1 MSLLVRFAVPVVSLA
16 MGALL
21 VALPGGCNRKTML
34 PATTVR
40 GVVTF
45 QGKPLAGG
53 LVVFSPDPDRGG
65 SGKSLRGKI
74 GADGRYELKANEDRV
89 IAPGWYRVAI
99 AAPASALLSPG
110 SEPAAI
116 PTFPAK
122 LARPDL
128 SGLVREIKP
137 SQENV
142 FEFAVEVPQG

>member
-16 MGALL
+16 VGALL
-21 VALPGGCNRKTML
+21 VALPGGCNRRTGHK
-34 PATTVR
+34 ATTVR
-40 GVVTF
+40 GAVTF
-45 QGKPLAGG
+45 QGKPLVGG
-53 LVVFSPDPDRGG
+53 LVVFTPDPERGG
-65 SGKSLRGKI
+65 TGKSARAVI
-74 GADGRYELKANEDRV
+74 GPDGRYELKPSGDAL

-99 AAPASALLSPG
+99 AAPASALSLPG
-110 SEPAAI
+110 GEPAAV

-128 SGLVREIKP
+128 SGLVREVKP